1 MLKMLEAISSFR
13 TMWNQVYKA
22 KMCEVINKSETMI
35 IMSSSNIHRATDIKM
50 KKLQLILSFSSL
62 TKGLPSGIASQLI
75 LTYGQI
81 NMQ

>member
-1 MLKMLEAISSFR
+1 MLKMLEAISSLR
-13 TMWNQVYKA
+13 TMWNQVYKV

-35 IMSSSNIHRATDIKM
+35 IMSSSNIHRATEIKM

-62 TKGLPSGIASQLI
+62 TKGLPSGFASQLI